1 MTAPATAARA
11 RRWQV
16 PEVVQTSAMDCGPAA
31 LKCLLEGFGVNVSY
45 GRLREACQTDVDG
58 TSIDTLEEIANQ
70 LGLVAEQVMLP
81 LDHLFLRGIET
92 LPALVVVRHPGGG
105 THFVV
110 VWRRIGPWLLV
121 MDPAV
126 GRRWVTCRR
135 FDEEIFRH
143 EASVPAA
150 EWRSWAGTDAFL
162 APLRAR
168 LARIGARGGD
178 ADALVAKAMAD
189 PGWFTLGALD
199 ASLRLIDG
207 VVRAGGIAAG
217 APATRLLGA
226 LFEQTR
232 TNTRD
237 IFKVI
242 PPAYWS
248 VSPDPKSVDRTQQ
261 RLTLRGAVLLRVLGR
276 RRDAEAATRGIA
288 GASSMS
294 RELVAA
300 LDEKP
305 TRPLQAL
312 WEMLRADG
320 ILRPLALA
328 GAMAIAAGAVLV
340 ETLLF
345 RGLFD
350 IADMLTLPSQRLVA
364 ALALLAFV
372 ALLLAIDVPIMA
384 ETMRFGRTLELR
396 LRMALLRKLP
406 ELPDRYFQSRPVS
419 DMAERSHAIHLIRLV
434 PGMAIH
440 FVQSL
445 CELGLTLAGIVLIA
459 PESAAIAL
467 AIAVVAI
474 GAPALVQP
482 MVNERDLRVRSH
494 LGAIGSF
501 YLDAL
506 RGLAPART
514 HRAEPAIE
522 RQHESLLVEW
532 VRSSRRLL
540 RLSIFADGA
549 QSLLCIG
556 LAGGLLIQ
564 HFLRSGGVTG
574 SDLLL
579 AYWTLKLPAIGHG
592 IAMLAHQYPM
602 QRNVLLRLLEP
613 LSAPEDA
620 ARTPAPVAS
629 AERPAGAPA
638 GSRGAAIAVKD
649 GSVLVAGRT
658 VLEALDLAIAPG
670 EHVAIVGVSGAGKS
684 TLVGLLLGWYRLSDG
699 ELRVDG
705 APFTAAAQE
714 ALRRHTAWVDPAIQ
728 VWNRSFVENLSYASP
743 DDGLSRIGDVV
754 DAATLRGVLRALP
767 DGLQT
772 RLGEGGALL
781 SGGEGQRVRLGR
793 AFMQDDVRL
802 ALLDEPFRGMDRPQ
816 RSALLAFA
824 RRHWRDATLLCVTH
838 DVGETRLF
846 DRVLVVEAGRVIED
860 DAPSRLAERPSR
872 YRDLLE
878 AEREVRERMWASKD
892 WRRIAIRDGRAEE
905 SS

>member
-1 MTAPATAARA
+1 M
-11 RRWQV
+11 RRWQP

-31 LKCLLEGFGVNVSY
+31 LKCLLEGFGVGVSY

-58 TSIDTLEEIANQ
+58 TSIDTLETVANQ

-81 LDHLFLRGIET
+81 RDHLFLPGIEA
-92 LPALVVVRHPGGG
+92 LPALIVVQHPGGG

-110 VWRRIGPWLLV
+110 VWRRLGPWLQV

-126 GRRWVTCRR
+126 GRRWVTCMR

-143 EASVPAA
+143 ETSVPAA
-150 EWRSWAGTDAFL
+150 TWRSWAATDAFL
-162 APLRAR
+162 TPLRAR
-168 LARIGARGGD
+168 LARIGASGRAGE
-178 ADALVAKAMAD
+178 ALVAKALAD

-207 VVRAGGIAAG
+207 VVRAKGIGGG
-217 APATRLLGA
+217 APAARLLGA
-226 LFEQTR
+226 LFEQTCA
-232 TNTRD
+232 NTRD

-242 PPAYWS
+242 PPTYWS
-248 VSPDPKSVDRTQQ
+248 VSPDPNSVDRTQQ
-261 RLTLRGAVLLRVLGR
+261 RLTLRGAVLLRVTGR
-276 RRDAEAATRGIA
+276 RGTAERFVPDEG
-288 GASSMS
+288 GAVPLS
-294 RELVAA
+294 RELAAA

-305 TRPLQAL
+305 TRPLRAL
-312 WEMLRADG
+312 WDMLRADG
-320 ILRPLALA
+320 IFRPLALA

-350 IADMLTLPSQRLVA
+350 IADMLTLASQRLA
-364 ALALLAFV
+364 AVLALLAFV
-372 ALLLAIDVPIMA
+372 ALLLGIEVPIVA

-406 ELPDRYFQSRPVS
+406 QLTDRYFQSRPVS

-440 FVQSL
+440 FVQAMS
-445 CELGLTLAGIVLIA
+445 ELLLTLVGIILIDPDSAGM
-459 PESAAIAL
+459 AIA
-467 AIAVVAI
+467 IAAVAI
-474 GAPALVQP
+474 VTPAVFQP
-482 MVNERDLRVRSH
+482 LVNERDLRVRSH

-540 RLSIFADGA
+540 RLSIFSDGA
-549 QSLLCIG
+549 QSLLCLV
-556 LAGGLLIQ
+556 LAGALLIQ
-564 HFLRSGGVTG
+564 HFLRAGGVTG

-579 AYWTLKLPAIGHG
+579 AYWVLKLPAIGNA
-592 IAMLAHQYPM
+592 IAGLAHQYPM

-620 ARTPAPVAS
+620 DRVA
-629 AERPAGAPA
+629 AAALPRPASTAAAAPT
-638 GSRGAAIAVKD
+638 RGIAIAVKR
-649 GSVLVAGRT
+649 GTVLVSGRT
-658 VLEALDLAIAPG
+658 VLEELDLAIAPG

-705 APFTAAAQE
+705 APFTAQAQE

-728 VWNRSFVENLSYASP
+728 IWNRSFVENLSYGSP
-743 DDGLSRIGDVV
+743 DDGLARVGEVV
-754 DAATLRGVLRALP
+754 DAATLRGVLRGLP
-767 DGLQT
+767 EGLQT

-793 AFMQDDVRL
+793 AFMQGDVRL
-802 ALLDEPFRGMDRPQ
+802 ALLDEPFRGMDRTQ
-816 RSALLAFA
+816 RSALLAYA

-838 DVGETRLF
+838 DVGETLLF

-860 DAPSRLAERPSR
+860 DSPARLAERPSR

-878 AEREVRERMWASKD
+878 AERQVRDRMWASKD